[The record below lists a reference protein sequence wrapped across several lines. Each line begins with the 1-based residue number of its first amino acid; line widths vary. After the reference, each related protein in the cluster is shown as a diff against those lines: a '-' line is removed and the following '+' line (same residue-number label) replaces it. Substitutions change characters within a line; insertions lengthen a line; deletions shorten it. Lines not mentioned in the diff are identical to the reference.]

1 MRWNR
6 FLTPGRVIAAG
17 FAFLI
22 LAGTGLLLLPISH
35 QPGQSLSFMDA
46 LFTATSGVCIT
57 GLSSIQC
64 NAVLSG
70 FGQAVLLLLI
80 QVGGMGITT
89 LGVGIILVTGKK
101 IGIRERTLIKE
112 SLNQPSFQGIL
123 RLLKVMLMVTFSIE
137 GIGAVLS
144 FPIFLQDYPVGKSV
158 WLSVFHSISALPG
171 SICSAAAAF
180 RITGTMSPCCC

>member
-123 RLLKVMLMVTFSIE
+123 RLLKVIIRWESRSGAAWSIPFRR
-137 GIGAVLS
+137 LTM
-144 FPIFLQDYPVGKSV
+144 
-158 WLSVFHSISALPG
+158 PG
-171 SICSAAAAF
+171 SICSAAAVF
-180 RITGTMSPCCC
+180 RTTGTMSLCCC

>member
-1 MRWNR
+1 MES
-6 FLTPGRVIAAG
+6 FLDTGACDRRRICVFDPGGDRSAPAADLSPAG
-17 FAFLI
+17 AIPFLY
-22 LAGTGLLLLPISH
+22 GR
-35 QPGQSLSFMDA
+35 

-144 FPIFLQDYPVGKSV
+144 FPIFLQDYPVGKS
-158 WLSVFHSISALPG
+158 SGSACSIPFRRSTMRVRSA
-171 SICSAAAAF
+171 
-180 RITGTMSPCCC
+180 RR